1 MTLHLSAQ
9 WDGERIRAVS
19 VACVRP
25 LAARALVG
33 RKVGDVCKLV
43 PALFALCGVAQ
54 GAAARAACRA
64 AAAAGVG
71 ADDPAATERALAA
84 EMAREHLWRL
94 MLDWPALFDLPVRR
108 DEFARLHRRLMVA
121 DRPDM
126 AAELGAELLDLL
138 GSETL
143 GGVLLDRREPGS
155 LADLLAA
162 ARRGGAVG
170 TILAALVEAG
180 PRPDPAGTV
189 PQLAVLG
196 AGEWARELGDVPS
209 PAFCRIPERAGS
221 ACETGALAR
230 HAEASPVRLLLENRL
245 PVAARLFARL
255 LDLAECARRLRQPLV
270 GDRPPL
276 LDAAALGAEGG
287 IACVQT
293 ARGVLL
299 HGVRLEGD
307 TVADYAIV
315 APTEWNFH
323 PSGAFFREGAGWEA
337 DGREEA
343 VRRLKALVL
352 ALDPCVDFELVVED
366 MDDA

>member
-1 MTLHLSAQ
+1 MTLHLSAR
-9 WDGERIRAVS
+9 WDGERISAVS

-25 LAARALVG
+25 LAARVLVG
-33 RKVGDVCKLV
+33 RKVGEVRRLV

-54 GAAARAACRA
+54 AAAARAACRA
-64 AAAAGVG
+64 AGVSGAAAND
-71 ADDPAATERALAA
+71 AAATERALAA

-94 MLDWPALFDLPVRR
+94 MLDWPALFGLPVRR
-108 DEFARLHRRLMVA
+108 DEFARLHRRLSVA
-121 DRPDM
+121 ERPEV
-126 AAELGAELLDLL
+126 AAELGAELLGLL
-138 GSETL
+138 ASDAL
-143 GGVLLDRREPGS
+143 GGALPELREPGS
-155 LADLLAA
+155 LAELLAA

-170 TILAALVEAG
+170 LIVAALAEAG
-180 PRPDPAGTV
+180 PGADPAGAV
-189 PQLAVLG
+189 PLLAARG
-196 AGEWARELGDVPS
+196 AGEWARELGGVPS
-209 PAFCRIPERAGS
+209 PAFCRIPELGGGAR
-221 ACETGALAR
+221 ETGALVR
-230 HAEASPVRLLLENRL
+230 HAQASPVRLLLEHRL
-245 PVAARLFARL
+245 PMAARLFARL
-255 LDLAECARRLRQPLV
+255 LDLAECAHRLRQPLV

-323 PSGAFFREGAGWEA
+323 PSGAFVHEGAGWEA
-337 DGREEA
+337 ASRDAA

-352 ALDPCVDFELVVED
+352 ALDPCVDFELVVEET
-366 MDDA
+366 DDA